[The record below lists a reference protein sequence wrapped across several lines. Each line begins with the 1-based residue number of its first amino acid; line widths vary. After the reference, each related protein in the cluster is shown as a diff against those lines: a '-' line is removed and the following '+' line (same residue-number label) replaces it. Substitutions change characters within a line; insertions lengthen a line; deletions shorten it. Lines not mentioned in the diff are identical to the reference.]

1 LSGQAQA
8 EEATTGAM
16 ATASPQE
23 IRVVYPTT
31 DKIDASSSF
40 IVGCCQ
46 PGASLTC
53 NGDAVRLSKQGFF
66 AHVVQLKPGDNKFL
80 LVESGPASA
89 TREVHAYRTVEPPP
103 IPPGQLTIM
112 KETLQP
118 SQETAVMTGD
128 LIHFKVRAT
137 PGAQVTVSIA
147 NRSITL
153 RTLDGPAQQS
163 HAKNRARAAQARSGS
178 KIALNGGLA
187 VAYGKP
193 FQRSSP
199 GHNDTYFGF
208 YKVTESD
215 DWQNLHATVSA
226 HLDGK
231 SISLP
236 STATFSTLKNPMLA
250 QTNHDDTIVRV
261 GANAGRTTP
270 LAKEVRLL
278 VDGWQGD
285 QVRCVYAPNKHFWI
299 ARQDLTWEN
308 GQAAA
313 TSDKRQ
319 SGSPGPAP
327 IADARAINITDDE
340 FGSYISIPLTQRLP
354 YQIVQSIKPN
364 TLVLK
369 LYGVTSDTDWI
380 SDPHLNASTD
390 EDAAIKAGNHAPIDA
405 VTWNQVTD
413 GQYDVAVTLKGRR
426 QWGFKAEYVGSE
438 LRLHIRR
445 APRINRSNQAT
456 PLAGLKI
463 CVDPGHG
470 GKERG
475 AIGPSNVPEKSIN
488 LGIGLKLRGLLEAA
502 GAHVIMTRADDRD
515 VSLDERVR
523 IANENNVDILLSVH
537 NNSLPDGRDP
547 WKERG
552 TSSYWYHPQSTE
564 LARTLK
570 TALVSALGLP
580 ELGNRFQNLA
590 LCRPSCMPAVLA
602 EVGFVIN
609 PEEYALL
616 ISPEGQMT
624 AAEGL
629 LKGLEDYLKSAPGA
643 EARSDERKP

>member
-1 LSGQAQA
+1 
-8 EEATTGAM
+8 M
-16 ATASPQE
+16 ATAPPGQ

-66 AHVVQLKPGDNKFL
+66 AHVIQLKPGDNKFVL
-80 LVESGPASA
+80 IESGSASA

-103 IPPGQLTIM
+103 IPSNQLLIM

-118 SQETAVMTGD
+118 SQETAVATGD

-137 PGAQVTVSIA
+137 PGAQVTITIA
-147 NRSITL
+147 NRTITL
-153 RTLDGPAQQS
+153 RTLDSPAQPHSKSSMRKSNSTQPNS
-163 HAKNRARAAQARSGS
+163 AQRVGGS
-178 KIALNGGLA
+178 KIAVNGGLA
-187 VAYGKP
+187 VAYGKS
-193 FQRSSP
+193 FQRSSQ
-199 GHNDTYFGF
+199 GRNDTYFGF
-208 YKVTESD
+208 YKVAESD
-215 DWQNLHATVSA
+215 DWQNLQATVTA
-226 HLDGK
+226 NFDGK
-231 SISLP
+231 SISVP
-236 STATFSTLKNPMLA
+236 SAATFTTLKNPMLA

-261 GANAGRTTP
+261 GPNAGRTTP
-270 LAKEVRLL
+270 LSREIRLL

-285 QVRCVYAPNKHFWI
+285 QVRCIYAPNKHFWI

-308 GQAAA
+308 GQSARIW
-313 TSDKRQ
+313 DRKQ

-327 IADARAINITDDE
+327 VADARAINIVDDE
-340 FGSYISIPLTQRLP
+340 FGSYVSIPLTQRLP
-354 YQIVQSIKPN
+354 YQIVQSVRPN

-369 LYGVTSDTDWI
+369 LYGVTGDTDWI
-380 SDPHLNASTD
+380 SDPHLNAST
-390 EDAAIKAGNHAPIDA
+390 EDDSSVKSANHVP
-405 VTWNQVTD
+405 VEGVSWNQVTD
-413 GQYDVAVTLKGRR
+413 GQYDVTVTLKGHR

-438 LRLHIRR
+438 LRLHIRH
-445 APRINRSNQAT
+445 APKLNRSNPAA
-456 PLAGLKI
+456 PLSGLKI

-475 AIGPSNVPEKSIN
+475 AIGCSNIPESSIN
-488 LGIGLKLRGLLEAA
+488 LGIALKLRGLLETA
-502 GAHVIMTRADDRD
+502 GAQVIMTRTDDHD
-515 VSLDERVR
+515 VTLDERVR
-523 IANENNVDILLSVH
+523 IANENKVDILLSIH

-564 LARTLK
+564 LARCFK
-570 TALVSALGLP
+570 VGLVATLGLP

-590 LCRPSCMPAVLA
+590 LCRPSFMPAVLA

-629 LKGLEDYLKSAPGA
+629 LKGLQDYLKTAPTG
-643 EARSDERKP
+643 EGKPEERKP